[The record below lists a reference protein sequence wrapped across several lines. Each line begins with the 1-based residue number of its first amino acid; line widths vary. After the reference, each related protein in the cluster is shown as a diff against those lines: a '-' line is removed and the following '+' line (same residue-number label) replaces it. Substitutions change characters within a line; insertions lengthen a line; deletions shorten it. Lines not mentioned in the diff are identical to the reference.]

1 MAAQQIRCRWCVNTQ
16 NEVILDWQKPPR
28 RASFDCPIE
37 IGSCVFRNCHPI
49 VEFGGPSCELCVSDN
64 RAPRSKR
71 RDTQLVLIFAVD
83 KIQIHPGVKLTGVE
97 VVRVYLGKFAACGA
111 VTINK
116 SCGKLNSI
124 IWNVLHP
131 NTHRRVFENQTR
143 LWQKLRTDCG

>member
-1 MAAQQIRCRWCVNTQ
+1 MAAQQILCRWCVNTK

-28 RASFDCPIE
+28 RSSFDCPIE
-37 IGSCVFRNCHPI
+37 IRSCVFRKCHSI
-49 VEFGGPSCELCVSDN
+49 VELCGPSCELCVSDN
-64 RAPRSKR
+64 CATRSER

-83 KIQIHPGVKLTGVE
+83 KIQIHPGVKLTSVE
-97 VVRVYLGKFAACGA
+97 VVRVYLGKFAARGA

-124 IWNVLHP
+124 IWNVLYP
-131 NTHRRVFENQTR
+131 NTHCGGLVDQMR